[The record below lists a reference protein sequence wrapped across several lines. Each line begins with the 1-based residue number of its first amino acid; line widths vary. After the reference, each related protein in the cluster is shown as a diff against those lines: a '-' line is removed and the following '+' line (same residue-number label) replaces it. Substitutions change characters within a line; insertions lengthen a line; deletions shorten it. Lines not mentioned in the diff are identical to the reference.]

1 MVKRYIEFICLR
13 EIQVPQFLLTT
24 LNNLEL
30 ALNKPLT
37 TSGQAIVPLLANT
50 SLELPLPEI
59 LISEKL
65 SSSINYTNYLYT
77 NFKKTASAQNFQA
90 FKLIATYLVSMANTQ
105 PSQNIGSSS
114 ITLLTIL
121 MTSF

>member
-77 NFKKTASAQNFQA
+77 NFKKDS
-90 FKLIATYLVSMANTQ
+90 L
-105 PSQNIGSSS
+105 SSEFS
-114 ITLLTIL
+114 SL
-121 MTSF
+121 

>member
-77 NFKKTASAQNFQA
+77 NF
-90 FKLIATYLVSMANTQ
+90 
-105 PSQNIGSSS
+105 
-114 ITLLTIL
+114 
-121 MTSF
+121 